1 MSKIGGS
8 VRGGLDVDVIDT
20 VGAGDA
26 YTSALVMGYL
36 NRWSMEKINL
46 TAIEIS
52 AWVCTRE
59 GAVPEIPK
67 ELADLF
73 R

>member
-1 MSKIGGS
+1 M
-8 VRGGLDVDVIDT
+8 IDT

-36 NRWSMEKINL
+36 NRWSMEKS
-46 TAIEIS
+46 IS
-52 AWVCTRE
+52 QPSKYRRGFALE